1 MLIDGY
7 GPDWV
12 EGAGTVECCLSSLP
26 LTPKRYEIV
35 LFVRSSEGIT
45 NLTTTRIAAWF
56 RVTDEQL
63 DKVPLHGP
71 MALNH
76 LRQGSP
82 VYLPRTWR
90 FYNGNELTHTVES
103 KYNEHK

>member
-1 MLIDGY
+1 M
-7 GPDWV
+7 
-12 EGAGTVECCLSSLP
+12 
-26 LTPKRYEIV
+26 RIV
-35 LFVRSSEGIT
+35 
-45 NLTTTRIAAWF
+45 AWF